1 MLLGRYPDEEA
12 QLRRRA
18 VLDSAS
24 ANTEIVFRVLAGSF
38 FDNRS
43 GVLQASHI
51 VPEVCKA
58 AVQAERDGA
67 DAVVPFGT
75 LDPGVDS
82 ARHLVDIPV
91 VGAGRAGYHLAAT
104 VGMRIGTIV
113 YLDENIPYSRRLLRQ
128 FDMEKF
134 VVAIKGV
141 NIGMAEATDRRAIMR
156 ERLIDIGRWMVSEY
170 GADVIFPQGVTMIPV
185 QFPAWEIAEEIGVPV
200 IDALAASIRT
210 AETLIDMRVKNSRA
224 AYVKLDSEQ
233 VHARAEKSLPS

>member
-1 MLLGRYPDEEA
+1 VVLFGRYPKEEA
-12 QLRRRA
+12 ELRRQA
-18 VLDSAS
+18 VLNSAS
-24 ANTEIVFRVLAGSF
+24 PDTEIVFKVLDGSF

-43 GVLQASHI
+43 GALQASFI

-58 AVQAERDGA
+58 AIQAERDGA

-113 YLDENIPYSRRLLRQ
+113 YLDENIPYSRRLLRR
-128 FDMEKF
+128 FAMEKF

-141 NIGMAEATDRRAIMR
+141 NIGLAEATDRRAALR
-156 ERLIDIGRWMVSEY
+156 ERLVDIGRWMVSEH

-185 QFPAWEIAEEIGVPV
+185 QFSAAEIAQEIGVPV

-210 AETLIDMRVKNSRA
+210 AETLIDMGVKNSRA
-224 AYVKLDSEQ
+224 AYVGFDSEQ
-233 VHARAEKSLPS
+233 VLAREG